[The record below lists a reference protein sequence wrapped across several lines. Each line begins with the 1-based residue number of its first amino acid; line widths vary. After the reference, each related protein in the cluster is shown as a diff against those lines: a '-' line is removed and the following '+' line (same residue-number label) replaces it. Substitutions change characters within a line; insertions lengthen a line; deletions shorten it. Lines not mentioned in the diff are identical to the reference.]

1 MGLNEYG
8 CPAFAAVTGVP
19 EIVGGLLATGTVEP
33 EDTTVIVKAGSDF
46 DLRPSLTEMR
56 MFENV
61 PAAVGVPL
69 SRPVLLLKLAQA
81 GRLLTAKVSV
91 RPSGSLAE
99 GWNE

>member
-1 MGLNEYG
+1 M
-8 CPAFAAVTGVP
+8 
-19 EIVGGLLATGTVEP
+19 VGGLFTIGTEP
-33 EDTTVIVKAGSDF
+33 AGATVIVKADSDF

-81 GRLLTAKVSV
+81 GRLLTANVSV
-91 RPSGSLAE
+91 RPSGSVAK